1 MQIFLNEPSS
11 VQNQELSDEARLIN
25 RAKLALM
32 LYLNMSESAAH
43 RYIEKRAMDMRVTKK
58 EIAKNIL
65 KTYEP

>member
-1 MQIFLNEPSS
+1 MQKFLNEPSGDQ
-11 VQNQELSDEARLIN
+11 VMTDEAGLIN

-32 LYLNMSESAAH
+32 LYLNMSEPSAH
-43 RYIEKRAMDMRVTKK
+43 RYIEKRAMDMRVTKN

>member
-1 MQIFLNEPSS
+1 MQNFLNEPSS
-11 VQNQELSDEARLIN
+11 VQDGVNTDEMSMID
-25 RAKLALM
+25 RAELALK

-43 RYIEKRAMDMRVTKK
+43 LYIERRAQDMRSTKK